1 MVQCDEIFASAF
13 TLGSLGW
20 RTCTVQVQPHCLDVW
35 LPAHDSDADVAKK
48 LVSNN
53 IKCYT

>member
-20 RTCTVQVQPHCLDVW
+20 RTCTVQIQPHCLDVW